1 MKVIGSMGKPT
12 EKTDISAK
20 KTILKRIARNVSVSE
35 GERAIEDIIRCIYR
49 NQPISTK
56 KIGQYVKL
64 PLPIVSKVRTILER
78 EGLLKRGE
86 RGAIFSKE
94 GIDFVETQLGLK
106 LKSDLKCPVCSGGNI
121 VFDEKFEKILK
132 RHENYA
138 KLRPQVNTMI
148 DQSFATPE
156 TAVKRACIM
165 ADRGDLEGKRVLF
178 IGDDDLASIPTA
190 MTKLCK
196 EVVVLDI
203 DERLLNL
210 ILEVSKKENLNI
222 KTIHWDFKNELPKEL
237 HEKFDTVFTDPPYT
251 LNGAVLFMSRGIEAL
266 GNDGVLYLAFS
277 HKPVEEYIELQKS
290 INNMNFLIYELIP
303 GFNFYEGTEII
314 GNTTFLARLIG
325 KNLKKIEVDF
335 KKIYTGELKPTLRY
349 YRCMKCE
356 KIHEVGDKIKRI
368 EELTCECGG
377 KKFSMVKRLKVKEN
391 TELNNY

>member
-1 MKVIGSMGKPT
+1 MKIIGSMGKTTGKT
-12 EKTDISAK
+12 EADAK
-20 KTILKRIARNVSVSE
+20 KSMLKRIAKNVSVAE

-49 NQPISTK
+49 HQPISTK

-64 PLPIVSKVRTILER
+64 PLPIVAKVRSILER
-78 EGLLKRGE
+78 ESLLKRNDG
-86 RGAIFSKE
+86 GAVFSKE
-94 GIDFVETQLGLK
+94 GTEFAEKELGLK
-106 LKSDLKCPVCSGGNI
+106 LKTDLKCPVCNGRNV

-132 RHENYA
+132 RHEVYA
-138 KLRPQVNTMI
+138 KKRPQVNTMI

-156 TAVKRACIM
+156 TAVARAGIM

-190 MTKLCK
+190 MTRLCS

-203 DERLLNL
+203 DERLLGL
-210 ILEVSKKENLNI
+210 ISEVSKKENLNI
-222 KTIHWDFKNELPKEL
+222 KTMHWDFKNELPKEL
-237 HEKFDTVFTDPPYT
+237 LGKFDTIFTDPPYT

-266 GNDGVLYLAFS
+266 GNDGILYLAFS

-314 GNTTFLARLIG
+314 GNTTFLARLVG
-325 KNLKKIEVDF
+325 KNLKKIEVNSE
-335 KKIYTGELKPTLRY
+335 KIYTGELKPTLRY

-356 KIHEVGDKIKRI
+356 KIHEVGNEVKRI
-368 EELTCECGG
+368 EDLTCDCGG
-377 KKFSMVKRLKVKEN
+377 KKFSMVKRSKVKE
-391 TELNNY
+391 